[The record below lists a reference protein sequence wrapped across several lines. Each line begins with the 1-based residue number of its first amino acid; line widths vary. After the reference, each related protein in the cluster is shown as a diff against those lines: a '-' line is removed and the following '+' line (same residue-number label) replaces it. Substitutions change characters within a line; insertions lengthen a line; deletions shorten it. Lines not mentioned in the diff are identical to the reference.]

1 MWPFLTGSVLLVFT
15 VSTAGFSGGIRW
27 RSIGFCECDYFMI
40 VGSGVC
46 QPVKA
51 FVLHFVAHFLEL
63 LLSVCQTAHLCGF
76 SERERERE
84 EEEEDREGASQ
95 RCFYVSSVYFYLE
108 MATQTVKIHLQKQ

>member
-84 EEEEDREGASQ
+84 RRRRRIGKELAKGVFMFQ
-95 RCFYVSSVYFYLE
+95 VCIF
-108 MATQTVKIHLQKQ
+108 T